1 LKVQIQLLNY
11 SFILSK
17 LPEIVKASNVYQRS
31 CMAVSPNLPFPFRLF
46 AIGEEPLGIGC
57 YPLPQTFFISKIL
70 NALDENE
77 VEVLS
82 DSPFEKLVK
91 IAEKSSFSDCGCGAH
106 VAVTASPA
114 GGGAVVAALAKEEK
128 KDEPTGDSDGD
139 LRFGLILA

>member
-1 LKVQIQLLNY
+1 
-11 SFILSK
+11 
-17 LPEIVKASNVYQRS
+17 
-31 CMAVSPNLPFPFRLF
+31 MAVSPNLPFPFRLF

-70 NALDENE
+70 NALDEDE